1 MASPLP
7 IPPPF
12 PMPLSLV
19 ASSSQLIKPRFRASF
34 LSLETSSQK
43 SMNAFIHGR
52 NDHGKMLIFGDNLLK
67 WASIKDDVK
76 VWLNDTLPL
85 IIEEVRECEFRS
97 DELRNVHVTS
107 MSKADTS
114 VRNGAARSE
123 AKRRAGKARRSQ
135 RFVAA
140 LLAPLVLL
148 QLFRSF

>member
-1 MASPLP
+1 
-7 IPPPF
+7 
-12 PMPLSLV
+12 
-19 ASSSQLIKPRFRASF
+19 
-34 LSLETSSQK
+34 
-43 SMNAFIHGR
+43 MNAFIHGR